1 MRRLTD
7 KPGLGERTVAQ
18 NWEES
23 QFQSD
28 WTILVADI
36 GNTNGVETGERSFDI
51 PCVETGERSFD
62 IPCAMACRTMNA
74 TVFAC
79 QNKP

>member
-1 MRRLTD
+1 MGGWGQGAAPP
-7 KPGLGERTVAQ
+7 PGGDSAPSTPNERTVAQ
-18 NWEES
+18 NWEDS

-51 PCVETGERSFD
+51 PC
-62 IPCAMACRTMNA
+62 AMACRTMNA